1 MKAFVVVI
9 SSLLLAAP
17 GLAQASE
24 DNATTNGT
32 QPSQTATPANNS
44 SSAVAGEDGE
54 RQICRRVDINTG
66 SRVPWRR
73 LCMTERQWRA
83 YNRQN

>member
-1 MKAFVVVI
+1 MRAFVVVI

-24 DNATTNGT
+24 DSAPANGA
-32 QPSQTATPANNS
+32 QPSQTATPTGS
-44 SSAVAGEDGE
+44 SPSTTAGDDAE
-54 RQICRRVDINTG
+54 RQICRRVDTNTG

-73 LCMTERQWRA
+73 LCMTEREWRV
-83 YNRQN
+83 YNRQD